1 MSRNIF
7 KDSNFPRK
15 EATLYFASAAS
26 RFPSAILAVEQ
37 LKKIGR
43 PPSKTTPVSTQR
55 MQNVCQIL
63 AAIARHRE
71 SPTPP
76 TLIHWE
82 SIIGPWVI
90 FFLQQVLLIPDHF
103 SKPEWADVAEQLLLV
118 IPPLLELPE
127 NTLATLKRAFSS
139 LQPFTTQ
146 VFLLVLDKNYWWGGW
161 AKTVKDLALCD
172 YYDDTL
178 PSLAIGSDPQISHLY
193 PLDSR
198 LGGILIRTLDS
209 QISVLRMTPNKDLED
224 FKILILIIRLAP
236 QCFQGV
242 DPMALGENR
251 PRILRLMIRILNIL
265 LRKQKSLRLQPV
277 GSTEWQ
283 STCNLAADILNHIKT
298 LLITPTLIQEAL
310 DSGILKIL
318 FYADD
323 RFYEAEKLETRD
335 SIGRTKV
342 STPIVDILE
351 TMSVLFVYPSVLRSF
366 ARAARKF
373 SSPEEAIKRFSAG
386 DFEALGTAWG
396 NTLLQFSLLN
406 DVRHTMETVGGRC
419 YNVLCPLQTSSLPK
433 PESKNGYVRCLGCR
447 VNIYCSLTC
456 RKADWDHEHR
466 RECSD
471 ISGRLKAG
479 SDLPI
484 TSNDWRLTRLLIQG
498 GLGTDGEN
506 FNNIIENYRRTMF
519 ERVIT
524 SPRDRSIRDGAR
536 NPILYLDYTK
546 PLLPDSVPPKAMDR
560 ETFATMLRTKEG
572 WRGWEYNA
580 SVLKKWEDSNEST
593 LLVFARFARGKETYY
608 PQHILVEY
616 PLKGPPQK

>member
-63 AAIARHRE
+63 AAITRHRE

-419 YNVLCPLQTSSLPK
+419 YNVLTGTMNTAGNALIYLDD
-433 PESKNGYVRCLGCR
+433 SKVSQYQHPSTP
-447 VNIYCSLTC
+447 IELT
-456 RKADWDHEHR
+456 RH
-466 RECSD
+466 S
-471 ISGRLKAG
+471 AG